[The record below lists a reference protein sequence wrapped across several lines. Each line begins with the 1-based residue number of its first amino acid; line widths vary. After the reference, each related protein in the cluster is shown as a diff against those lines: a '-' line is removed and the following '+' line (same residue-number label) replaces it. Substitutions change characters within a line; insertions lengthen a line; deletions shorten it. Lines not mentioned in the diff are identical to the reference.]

1 MNTYFFDNGDL
12 NGALSSSLDLLDGEE
27 NSVDGDVNVLLATG
41 VLKMLSE
48 GILNLNVKIIIKNF

>member
-1 MNTYFFDNGDL
+1 MNTYFFDSGDL

-41 VLKMLSE
+41 VL
-48 GILNLNVKIIIKNF
+48 

>member
-1 MNTYFFDNGDL
+1 MNNSKKLNFSKNKSCKGSMNTYFFDSGDL

-41 VLKMLSE
+41 VL
-48 GILNLNVKIIIKNF
+48 